1 MFRARIFSAS
11 IPAISPEARFET
23 NVVHFLDIFDC
34 TTGCFH
40 TAYTDSSFAA
50 CAFAPGCGC
59 SSPSAPHR
67 AFSRT
72 RRAGHYKCGVE
83 VQPLFARNDS
93 RRVQPSAPAFN
104 VEEFAYAGSQHACRQ
119 SLQPFS
125 DVPLLSRF
133 QNDCKDTRLQLQ
145 NCEQCHHTSHCRQL
159 LQSVFPRCRASARG
173 ICGKAMFFL

>member
-34 TTGCFH
+34 TTACFH